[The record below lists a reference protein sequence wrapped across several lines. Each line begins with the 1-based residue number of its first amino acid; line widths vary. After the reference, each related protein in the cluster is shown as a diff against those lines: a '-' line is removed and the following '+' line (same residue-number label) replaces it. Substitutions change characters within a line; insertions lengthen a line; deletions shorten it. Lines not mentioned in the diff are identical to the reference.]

1 MICAFPGM
9 DLTSSY
15 TMSAGVGV
23 AYEGML
29 AFVFVC
35 LHVFMFGLAMILM
48 TLSAEYGTL
57 RLKDLV
63 RCAVPRVA
71 PKWDEVGLQLDI
83 QPYVL
88 RNIEADGG
96 DVVTRCKNMFS
107 KWLIGEA
114 GTGDLQRTWESVLE
128 AVREAVGSEVCSN
141 VEQSISQGEL

>member
-1 MICAFPGM
+1 
-9 DLTSSY
+9 
-15 TMSAGVGV
+15 MSAGVGV

-35 LHVFMFGLAMILM
+35 LHVCVLGLAMIVM

-71 PKWDEVGLQLDI
+71 SKWDEVGLQLNI
-83 QPYVL
+83 EPYVL
-88 RNIEADGG
+88 KNIEADGG

-107 KWLIGEA
+107 KWLIGEPE
-114 GTGDLQRTWESVLE
+114 TGGLQRTWESVLK

-141 VEQSISQGEL
+141 VEQIISQGEL

>member
-1 MICAFPGM
+1 MQ
-9 DLTSSY
+9 
-15 TMSAGVGV
+15 
-23 AYEGML
+23 
-29 AFVFVC
+29 
-35 LHVFMFGLAMILM
+35 
-48 TLSAEYGTL
+48 
-57 RLKDLV
+57 LKDLV
-63 RCAVPRVA
+63 ECAVPRVA
-71 PKWDEVGLQLDI
+71 PKWDEVGLQLNI

-128 AVREAVGSEVCSN
+128 AVRNAVGSEVRSN